1 MGMLHWDMAATPS
14 KTEDEEKYEVHVIG
28 FEQVAV
34 RAESRKEA
42 MKKAADQTDFGDLA
56 TDTDE
61 YRVERPGKTDKPLY
75 NVYKNG
81 ELVEEEKPMSDAKAN
96 KLDGHTQFNEEEG
109 DFEKFRVEEVN

>member
-1 MGMLHWDMAATPS
+1 MMSGDSLADRDA
-14 KTEDEEKYEVHVIG
+14 EEEQYEVHVIG
-28 FEQVAV
+28 FEQVGV
-34 RAESRKEA
+34 QAESRQEA
-42 MKKAADQTDFGDLA
+42 MKKAAEQTDFGDLA

-96 KLDGHTQFNEEEG
+96 KLDGHTQVNEDEQG
-109 DFEKFRVEEVN
+109 FDTFRVEEVRDAE